1 MRCGCSVTLES
12 EIDMKRMAAKNV
24 QLGLDGAA
32 PPTLVNPEVLHS
44 RSLRIRNLAALTG
57 KPTGP

>member
-1 MRCGCSVTLES
+1 
-12 EIDMKRMAAKNV
+12 MKRMAAKNV